1 MHYNVKDKFGLRWSM
16 LLGLYEHL
24 YQTYSY
30 YEMLLTKDQY
40 IEIVVFIVFDNDF

>member
-30 YEMLLTKDQY
+30 HEMLFTKY
-40 IEIVVFIVFDNDF
+40 FGIEVFVVSDNDF

>member
-24 YQTYSY
+24 NQTYSY
-30 YEMLLTKDQY
+30 YEMLLTKY
-40 IEIVVFIVFDNDF
+40 FGIVVFIVSDNNF